1 MPDAKK
7 LGGKWICD
15 NKAREE
21 RALARETRKGTE
33 ENHDRRLGNIKG
45 GMCPVIA
52 AVIIGM
58 LFNLYKMTALKNAMQ
73 KQKELVKG
81 MGQ

>member
-21 RALARETRKGTE
+21 KALAKESRRGTE

-52 AVIIGM
+52 VVILGM
-58 LFNLYKMTALKNAMQ
+58 LFNLYKMTTLKNAM
-73 KQKELVKG
+73 
-81 MGQ
+81 

>member
-21 RALARETRKGTE
+21 RALTKESRSGTE

-45 GMCPVIA
+45 GMCPVIFV
-52 AVIIGM
+52 VILGM
-58 LFNLYKMTALKNAMQ
+58 LFNLYKMTTLKKAMQ
-73 KQKELVKG
+73 NQKELVKG
-81 MGQ
+81 L